1 MNSGVATLER
11 SIAAPAK
18 GLGITALVFGII
30 ALAVPLLALGIGLL
44 SAISGDP
51 GWSMVTALLLVPLA
65 GIAAALLGIV
75 ALVLAIVLLAL
86 TRGGNRLWIPAAALG
101 LVGAAVIPSLLLV
114 LNLSSL

>member
-1 MNSGVATLER
+1 MHTGVAALE
-11 SIAAPAK
+11 PAVVVPGK

-30 ALAVPLLALGIGLL
+30 ALAVPVLALGIGLL
-44 SAISGDP
+44 SAVSGDP

-65 GIAAALLGIV
+65 GLVAALLGII
-75 ALVLAIVLLAL
+75 ALVLATVLLAL

-101 LVGAAVIPSLLLV
+101 LIGAAVIPLLLLV